1 MKDLTP
7 YRWIMLVLAFVT
19 AFTLHLLLFSYSIL
33 VPSVKLEMNL
43 SHAQAGLIFS
53 TSILTIVSLRL
64 PWGILSDRIGFAAT
78 MKIAMIF
85 IALSG
90 LYRGFASSYEAL
102 LVSQLFLGVGFA
114 AILPCLPKLVHAWF
128 GRKLGFSTG
137 VYAMGFPVG
146 EIAALGLTPYFLT
159 LTGTWRGAFQ
169 LFGVLGLI
177 VSALWWMLGKES
189 LRSGHESS
197 EWEKRSNVSLK
208 DGLIAVL
215 KVRETWILVGLC
227 ISAMGI
233 YDTLITWLPYTL
245 EVRGM
250 EPESAGLTASL
261 LPLGFLFSGPIIGV
275 LSDKLRSRKPFV
287 LIFGLISGPIIL
299 SVALVSG
306 ISLWIMAFLTGF
318 SVAGILTMVLTI
330 PTEHPGT
337 SEHIGSS
344 VGLISS
350 LGNLGPLLMPI
361 AVGHIIDVT
370 NSIVYAMVMLAII
383 AETAFILGM
392 LLKESRATI
401 DRR

>member
-1 MKDLTP
+1 
-7 YRWIMLVLAFVT
+7 
-19 AFTLHLLLFSYSIL
+19 
-33 VPSVKLEMNL
+33 
-43 SHAQAGLIFS
+43 
-53 TSILTIVSLRL
+53 VS
-64 PWGILSDRIGFAAT
+64 G
-78 MKIAMIF
+78 
-85 IALSG
+85 
-90 LYRGFASSYEAL
+90 
-102 LVSQLFLGVGFA
+102 
-114 AILPCLPKLVHAWF
+114 
-128 GRKLGFSTG
+128 
-137 VYAMGFPVG
+137 
-146 EIAALGLTPYFLT
+146 
-159 LTGTWRGAFQ
+159 
-169 LFGVLGLI
+169 
-177 VSALWWMLGKES
+177 LWWMLGKES
-189 LRSGHESS
+189 STSGRESS
-197 EWEKRSNVSLK
+197 DWEKRSNVSLK